1 MKITSL
7 IENNHG
13 QAEDLE
19 AEHGLAI
26 LIEVDGKKILFDT
39 GQSGAFID
47 NAKKLGINLKDL
59 DSVIISHGH
68 YDHSGGFVRL
78 VEEIKPRIKLYLGE
92 GFFTPKYSLR
102 EKGHYEYTGNAFDQG
117 FLDDHQIETKVIK
130 DEIDDLSENLFVMTD
145 FLRDSAF
152 ENTNQTMFLKEEDQF
167 KKDLFSD
174 EIAIGIKSDQGL
186 VILVGCSHVGIVNI
200 LETFTQRTGLP
211 IYAVIGGLHLV
222 KEDDEKINTIIDYL
236 KEKEIKIIGACHCTG
251 KQGETMLGQQLAE
264 AFISNHPGE
273 VFEL

>member
-1 MKITSL
+1 MKLTTL
-7 IENNHG
+7 IENDLG
-13 QAEDLE
+13 QAESLE

-26 LIEVDGKKILFDT
+26 LIEGDGKKILFDT

-47 NAKKLGINLKDL
+47 NAKKLGISLKDL
-59 DSVIISHGH
+59 DAVIISHGH

-78 VEEIKPRIKLYLGE
+78 VEEVKPSVKLYLGE

-102 EKGHYEYTGNAFDQG
+102 ENGHYEYTGNAFDQD
-117 FLDDHQIETKVIK
+117 FLDDHQIETKFIK
-130 DEIDDLSENLFVMTD
+130 DEIEHVSDNLFIMTH
-145 FLRDSAF
+145 FSRDPAF
-152 ENTNQTMFLKEEDQF
+152 ENTNQTMFLKEEGQY
-167 KKDLFSD
+167 KKDPFSD

-200 LETFTQRTGLP
+200 LETFIQRTGLP

-236 KEKEIKIIGACHCTG
+236 KEKEIKMIGACHCTG
-251 KQGETMLGQQLAE
+251 KQGQTMLSQQL
-264 AFISNHPGE
+264 GE
-273 VFEL
+273 IFTSHHSGDVLTI